1 VKRLLLALLL
11 STSAAAHAQSLSKA
25 LVVPTCAQGRE
36 LEQVGPGLQQL
47 TMDTQGRLCA
57 AATNAGGTNMVT
69 PLMVNTAAVAATVQ
83 GQNPFGSNW
92 NAAALRGSPSPIPGT
107 VSNLTVHTLAQI
119 VTGYYTFSF
128 YVGGATTVQCSIGQG
143 GPNLGTNQ
151 QCSDTVDTADV
162 YAGNIIAFQSQPTG
176 TPTATGNIGLS
187 ALFTSANG
195 QESLIGS
202 STNNFISQTGITYL
216 GPSGFA
222 AVTTDQLAA
231 AVMPTDGVL
240 DHLYVSVPYALLTT
254 ASIQFTVFKNGVATS
269 ITTTCSAPNNTP
281 PQQCTDLTHSLSV
294 APKDTISLQ
303 ICPSNAAGCAAG
315 AGVGNV
321 TIAFSLRWQPAVLHQ
336 AVLFSNPNSNSA
348 TTNYLAVAGVQ
359 NGTVS
364 TNETL
369 VQNISP
375 GTMTLGNLLAAQC
388 PAISATVSRNVT
400 LRSNSV
406 SRAPTVTLPA
416 GSTVCPTLDI
426 EQDTTDTYQT
436 SASELL
442 SILTTVTG
450 GGINPLFRASM
461 TATVP

>member
-11 STSAAAHAQSLSKA
+11 STSAAHAQSLSKA
-25 LVVPTCAQGRE
+25 LVVPTCTPGRE
-36 LEQVGPGLQQL
+36 LEQAGPGLQQL
-47 TMDTQGRLCA
+47 TQDTQGRLCA
-57 AATNAGGTNMVT
+57 AATNAGGANMVT
-69 PLMVNTAAVAATVQ
+69 PLMVNTTVVGTTTTPT
-83 GQNPFGSNW
+83 GQNPFSSNW
-92 NAAALRGSPSPIPGT
+92 NSPILRGSPSPIPGT
-107 VSNLTVHTLAQI
+107 VSSLTVHTLAQI

-128 YVGGATTVQCSIGQG
+128 YVNGATSLQCSIGQG

-162 YAGNIIAFQSQPTG
+162 YAGDIIAYQSIATG

-202 STNNFISQTGITYL
+202 STNNFISQTAITYI
-216 GPSGFA
+216 GPSIYQLG
-222 AVTTDQLAA
+222 TDQLAA
-231 AVMPTDGVL
+231 AVMPTDGIV
-240 DHLYVSVPYALLTT
+240 DHLYVSVPYALPAT

-269 ITTTCSAPNNTP
+269 ITTTCSAQTM

-294 APKDTISLQ
+294 APRDTISLQ

-315 AGVGNV
+315 PSVGNV
-321 TIAFSLRWQPAVLHQ
+321 TMAFSLRWQPTVLHQ
-336 AVLFSNPNSNSA
+336 AVLFGNTINNSA
-348 TTNYLAVAGVQ
+348 TTNYLAVAGTQ
-359 NGTVS
+359 NATVS

-369 VQNISP
+369 VQNIAP
-375 GTMTLGNLLAAQC
+375 ATMTLGNLLAAQC
-388 PAISATVSRNVT
+388 PAISVTVSRNVT

-416 GSTVCPTLDI
+416 GPTVCPTLDI

-436 SASELL
+436 SANELL
-442 SILTTVTG
+442 SIITVPTG
-450 GGINPLFRASM
+450 GGQNPLFRASM

>member
-1 VKRLLLALLL
+1 MKRLLLALLL

-69 PLMVNTAAVAATVQ
+69 PLMVNTTVVGTTTLPT
-83 GQNPFGSNW
+83 GQNPFSANW
-92 NAAALRGSPSPIPGT
+92 NAPNLRGSPSPIPGT
-107 VSNLTVHTLAQI
+107 VSSLTVHTLAQI

-128 YVGGATTVQCSIGQG
+128 YVNGATLLQCSIGQG

-151 QCSDTVDTADV
+151 QCSDTVDTVDV
-162 YAGNIIAFQSQPTG
+162 YAGNIIAYQSIATG
-176 TPTATGNIGLS
+176 TPTASGNISLS
-187 ALFTSANG
+187 SLFTSANG

-202 STNNFISQTGITYL
+202 STNNFISQTAITYI
-216 GPSGFA
+216 GPSIHQQS
-222 AVTTDQLAA
+222 TEPLAA
-231 AVMPTDGVL
+231 AVMPTDGIV
-240 DHLYVSVPYALLTT
+240 DHLYVSVPYTLPAT

-269 ITTTCSAPNNTP
+269 ITATCSAPNTAGL
-281 PQQCTDLTHSLSV
+281 CTDLTHSLSV
-294 APKDTISLQ
+294 APRDTISLQ

-315 AGVGNV
+315 SLVGNV
-321 TIAFSLRWQPAVLHQ
+321 TMAFSLRWQPAVLHQ
-336 AVLFSNPNSNSA
+336 AVLFGNTVSNSA
-348 TTNYLAVAGVQ
+348 TTNYLAVAGTQ
-359 NGTVS
+359 SATVS

-369 VQNISP
+369 VQNIAP
-375 GTMTLGNLLAAQC
+375 ATMTLGNLLAAQC